1 MALCKDCDAKS
12 VYTSDGNNTDYNI
25 TFEYGGEQSRVHVSV
40 LAPKTIEY
48 NELQQ
53 NDADYPWSIVTV
65 DGVTDSQVR
74 FTADVPPIGYTVVV
88 YRCTPTEPRAH
99 FQPGHAIRAR
109 DLEDNFQL
117 MADAIEEN
125 CDGLNHLHEHIDNN
139 YWDQHSET
147 VGCPDPWVSD
157 DKHVATTCAIDNR
170 FWDNVNETLYFSDDF
185 RNSDS
190 VIATAAAIEKRF
202 WNNVKDD
209 DSTYTTSN
217 WLQHVTCPN
226 DYVPTTGAVEQ
237 RLNDFYTRR
246 DFTDSIVT
254 GVDQRTGQ
262 WNDYNTDDKHVPTTD
277 AVVERHDTHYSD
289 TPLGFGVSPLTR
301 HGDHGGGNGT
311 SEPDKDNQRNYIQ
324 PGKFWVNTLTQR
336 LAYWNDQGYWVHTG
350 AMPAND
356 APPVY
361 VSNEEP
367 EIADEGDLWYNTGDG
382 LMYVY
387 YCPDPS
393 GSCQWV
399 SIGGGGTGGGGDPSA
414 PGGID
419 SEAPIEHTYNLV
431 EQVSTIKFRINSL
444 TSIS

>member
-1 MALCKDCDAKS
+1 MALCTDCTAK
-12 VYTSDGNNTDYNI
+12 
-25 TFEYGGEQSRVHVSV
+25 
-40 LAPKTIEY
+40 IEY
-48 NELQQ
+48 QGDGSQTLFTFNFTYMESTDVYVAQYDDTTKEYINLIGGTDWSFE
-53 NDADYPWSIVTV
+53 NDTTIRIEPAPTYKLAI
-65 DGVTDSQVR
+65 
-74 FTADVPPIGYTVVV
+74 
-88 YRCTPTEPRAH
+88 YRCTELDPLKATFFA
-99 FQPGHAIRAR
+99 GHPIKAD
-109 DLEDNFQL
+109 DLNDNFNQL
-117 MADAIEEN
+117 QSGIEDARCSIS
-125 CDGLNHLHEHIDNN
+125 GLKEDLDEN
-139 YWDQHSET
+139 YWNNHSET

-277 AVVERHDTHYSD
+277 AVVERHDTHYND
-289 TPLGFGVSPLTR
+289 APLS
-301 HGDHGGGNGT
+301 GD
-311 SEPDKDNQRNYIQ
+311 YIQ

-361 VSNEEP
+361 VSNEAP

-399 SIGGGGTGGGGDPSA
+399 SIGGGAGGGDGTPGN

-419 SEAPIEHTYNLV
+419 TQAPIEHTYNLV

-444 TSIS
+444 TSIA